1 MIDTN
6 TEEIG
11 EYLFL
16 ATSYSI
22 CAWIIY
28 DALLFSPI
36 IPLSYINSKV
46 VLTALHLL
54 SVLNLII
61 NIKSKRN
68 ALTTASSILI
78 PYGVYSLLSYG
89 SIFPKLYT
97 FSGFV
102 LLISFL
108 SISIVSGKKERHH
121 KHRRKTQMQ
130 KFLRI
135 LRRFIIA
142 FALFSSITMLCIL
155 CIKGVQRGILSPQ
168 QKSEI
173 VSDNEAAT
181 INNNLDRLVS
191 LLPEKWNE
199 LDLQER
205 LNICQ
210 TVVAIECNYLGIP
223 HDIHVVTTTLG
234 DTLSGS
240 YSPETHTIKIDL
252 LYLQTSPPDEVLSTL
267 LHESYH
273 AYQQILV
280 GLYESLTDDEKSLF
294 IFKSAEVYAQEFAVY
309 ISSEKDSL
317 EYASQLCEID
327 AREYAADGVD
337 EYYSRILDYVM

>member
-46 VLTALHLL
+46 VLAVLHLL
-54 SVLNLII
+54 SVINLII

-89 SIFPKLYT
+89 YVFPKLYML
-97 FSGFV
+97 SGFV
-102 LLISFL
+102 LLVSFL
-108 SISIVSGKKERHH
+108 SISIVSGKKEKQH

-130 KFLRI
+130 KFLRFW
-135 LRRFIIA
+135 RRIVIA
-142 FALFSSITMLCIL
+142 FALFSVFTMLCIL
-155 CIKGVQRGILSPQ
+155 CIKGVQRGILVPQ

-181 INNNLDRLVS
+181 INNNLDRLIS

-205 LNICQ
+205 INICQ
-210 TVVAIECNYLGIP
+210 TVIAIECNYLGIP
-223 HDIHVVTTTLG
+223 NNLHIVATTLS
-234 DTLSGS
+234 DSLSGS
-240 YSPETHTIKIDL
+240 YDPETQTIKINL
-252 LYLQTSPPDEVLSTL
+252 SHLQTSPPDEVLNTL

-280 GLYESLTDDEKSLF
+280 GFYNTLTDDEKSLF
-294 IFKSAEVYAQEFAVY
+294 VFRHAELYAKEFDSY
-309 ISSEKDSL
+309 TSSKTDPL
-317 EYASQLCEID
+317 EYAYQQCEID
-327 AREYAADGVD
+327 AQEYAADGVD
-337 EYYSRILDYVM
+337 EYYCRIFDYVM